1 MAVVQRQHNK
11 NAGVILFLYTERER
25 ELYTHIFFSEP
36 FLYPEVLL
44 LSSNEIIP
52 TIITI
57 ITVTMKYGSENEKR
71 K

>member
-1 MAVVQRQHNK
+1 MLV
-11 NAGVILFLYTERER
+11 LFFFYIKRER
-25 ELYTHIFFSEP
+25 ESYIHIFFSEP

-57 ITVTMKYGSENEKR
+57 ITVTMKYGSENEKKNR
-71 K
+71 EERAA